1 MIAGSSHRNQYYV
14 YIAFLAQPHILELQR
29 KHRDVENNILI
40 LYGLIFNNTSQ
51 RKPWSKPMTTEAM
64 ATEEVFG
71 KV

>member
-51 RKPWSKPMTTEAM
+51 RKP
-64 ATEEVFG
+64 
-71 KV
+71 